1 MPDPI
6 RILIVDDH
14 AVVRKG
20 LALVLRLE
28 PDLEVVGE
36 AENGRMGLEKARQ
49 LNPDIVLVDLVMPE
63 MDGREMALALRRS
76 LPQIKIMILSGT
88 EVDERVFDLIA
99 AGVEGYV
106 LKNMEPA
113 DLVRAIHAVMHG
125 EAYLHPDVLK
135 KVLHRMQVA
144 PRGSAPVALTSRELE
159 VLDWMASPN
168 TYRQIAHQLN
178 VSEETIR
185 SHAKS
190 ILDKL
195 GQPNRSQA
203 VLAAIRLGLIELR
216 DASSAGRRVL

>member
-1 MPDPI
+1 LPETI

-20 LALVLRLE
+20 LAMVLRLE
-28 PDLEVVGE
+28 PDLEVVGD
-36 AENGRMGLEKARQ
+36 AENGRAGLEKAAQ
-49 LNPDIVLVDLVMPE
+49 LQPDIVLADLVMPG

-76 LPQIKIMILSGT
+76 LPHIKIMILSGT
-88 EVDERVFDLIA
+88 EVDERVFDLLA

-106 LKNMEPA
+106 LKNIEPGE
-113 DLVRAIHAVMHG
+113 LVRAIHAVVHG

-135 KVLHRMQVA
+135 KVLSRMHDT
-144 PRGSAPVALTSRELE
+144 PRSSAPVALTARELE

-168 TYRQIAHQLN
+168 TYRQIAQQLS

-185 SHAKS
+185 SHAKN

-216 DASSAGRRVL
+216 EPARSGRMR

>member
-1 MPDPI
+1 MADPI

-20 LALVLRLE
+20 LAMVLRLE

-36 AENGRMGLEKARQ
+36 AQNGLVGLERARQ
-49 LNPDIVLVDLVMPE
+49 LSPDIVLVDMVMPE
-63 MDGREMALALRRS
+63 MDGQAMALALRKAA
-76 LPQIKIMILSGT
+76 PGIKIMILSGT

-106 LKNMEPA
+106 LKEIEPA
-113 DLVRAIHAVMHG
+113 ELVRAIHAVMHG

-135 KVLHRMQVA
+135 KVLSRMHGPSGA
-144 PRGSAPVALTSRELE
+144 ATSGALTARELE
-159 VLDWMASPN
+159 VLEWMASPN
-168 TYRQIAHQLN
+168 TYRQIARQLS

-203 VLAAIRLGLIELR
+203 VLAALRAGLIHLR
-216 DASSAGRRVL
+216 EPAS